1 MPSDYLEIE
10 QIRASLADPAIVAKE
25 AFGILSN
32 ISHLL
37 DEGDSRHVSQELV
50 LRALESRKHF
60 GKASIVLDALVRQ
73 VGLFPYLSP
82 KDLGTADQ
90 IAWEFNHPPSM
101 PDDIVFHEPQTRVY
115 RELVRG
121 HNVVLSA
128 PTSFGKSLVTDAVI
142 ASGKFKNILVVVPT
156 IALIDETRRRL
167 GQRFRG
173 KYKIVTHASQE
184 IAERNVFVLTQ
195 ERVLERDVLDIVEFV
210 VIDEFYKLTPGRDDG
225 ERCARLNEVF
235 YRVVKAKKQFYL
247 LGPNVQGLSEIS
259 QKKLNCKE
267 FYEDYRTVVSEIHDV
282 KPGPDPLVTLRK
294 LCQTLKEPTII
305 FCSSPA
311 SATEVVQGLIPS
323 VSVDGHV
330 ASEAAG
336 WVAENYHP
344 DWHFVKALRK
354 GIGVHH
360 GRIPRALAHYV
371 VSAFNSD
378 AIRFLVCTST
388 LIEGVNTK
396 AKNVIIY
403 DDKINKKSIDFFTF
417 NNIKGRSGRMG
428 QHYIGHVYLFN
439 PAPTDSLP
447 FVDIP
452 AFSQPVD
459 ANTGLLLQ
467 IDPEDLST
475 RSKNRLRG
483 YLKQEFLDYETLQAN
498 SGLDPEGQIE
508 VAKEIRSN
516 LAKYQPLLQW
526 TGMPRYN
533 QIYGVCNLIWE
544 PFRCSRLGAG
554 SAVKPNQLGLRLIAL
569 HSAPTTKALIDKS
582 FEHHKDADKAVQE
595 TLDFLRLWSTFH
607 FPQLLRALDRIQ
619 KDVFR
624 RVRQRS
630 GDYGFYAAMIENRFL
645 PASLVALEEYGIPL
659 EIARKLQTRLS
670 ADDGLDVVLERLR
683 SLKVDQLPL
692 SPFER
697 RLVRDAQ
704 ASL

>member
-1 MPSDYLEIE
+1 MFCALLNTGSILEK
-10 QIRASLADPAIVAKE
+10 P
-25 AFGILSN
+25 
-32 ISHLL
+32 
-37 DEGDSRHVSQELV
+37 
-50 LRALESRKHF
+50 
-60 GKASIVLDALVRQ
+60 SIVLDALVRQ
-73 VGLFPYLSP
+73 VGLFPYLVP
-82 KDLGTADQ
+82 NELGTADQ
-90 IAWEFNHPPSM
+90 IAWEFNHPEAM

-115 RELVRG
+115 RELVQG

-184 IAERNVFVLTQ
+184 IAARNIFVLTQ
-195 ERVLERDVLDIVEFV
+195 ERVLERDVLDLVEFV
-210 VIDEFYKLTPGRDDG
+210 VIDEFYKLKPEHADD

-235 YRVVKAKKQFYL
+235 YRVVKSKKQFYL
-247 LGPNVQGLSEIS
+247 LGPNVQGLSDVS
-259 QKKLNCKE
+259 QRKLKCKE

-282 KPGPDPLVTLRK
+282 KPGPDPLATLRE
-294 LCQTLKEPTII
+294 LCRTLKEPTII

-311 SATEVVQGLIPS
+311 SATNVVQGLIPS

-330 ASEAAG
+330 ASEAAS

-396 AKNVIIY
+396 AKNVIIF

-417 NNIKGRSGRMG
+417 NNIRGRSGRMG

-452 AFSQPVD
+452 AFSQPDD
-459 ANTGLLLQ
+459 ALASLLLQ
-467 IDPEDLST
+467 IDQEDLSS
-475 RSKNRLRG
+475 RSKNRLQG

-498 SGLDPEGQIE
+498 SGIDPDGQIE
-508 VAKEIRSN
+508 IAKEIRSD
-516 LAKYQPLLQW
+516 LAKYRPLLQW
-526 TGMPRYN
+526 TGMPQRF
-533 QIYGVCNLIWE
+533 QVYGICELIWK
-544 PFRCSRLGAG
+544 PFRCNRLGSG
-554 SAVKPNQLGLRLIAL
+554 SAKSAKQLAFRLVGL
-569 HSAPTTKALIDKS
+569 HSAPTTKALISKS
-582 FEHHKDADKAVQE
+582 YEHHKDADKSVQE
-595 TLDFLRLWSTFH
+595 VLDFLRLWSAFH

-624 RVRQRS
+624 RVKQRG
-630 GDYGFYAAMIENRFL
+630 GDYAFYAAMIENRFL
-645 PASLVALEEYGIPL
+645 PAPLIALEEYGIPL
-659 EIARKLQTRLS
+659 EVARKLQARLAPMDS
-670 ADDGLDVVLERLR
+670 LDAVLERLR
-683 SLKVDQLPL
+683 SLVVDQLAL